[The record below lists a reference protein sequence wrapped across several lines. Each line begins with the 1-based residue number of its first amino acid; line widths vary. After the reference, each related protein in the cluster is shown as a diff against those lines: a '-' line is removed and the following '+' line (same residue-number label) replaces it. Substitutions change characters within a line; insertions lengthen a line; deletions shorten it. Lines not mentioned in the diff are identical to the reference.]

1 MHLKGA
7 EVGYLRI
14 DQNASFYQ
22 GWDRR
27 WLNRNPKDFATVKY
41 EDVDSNGFFDKISY
55 DMDGDTTFEEVV
67 DLKSLGI
74 DDRCQAIDISNFR
87 YKDYTALH
95 NRSEGHTSEL
105 QSLMRISYAV
115 FCLKK
120 KKKQHKRH
128 IQAHAKTI

>member
-7 EVGYLRI
+7 EVGYWRI

-74 DDRCQAIDISNFR
+74 DDRCQAIDI
-87 YKDYTALH
+87 
-95 NRSEGHTSEL
+95 RSDEHTSEL
-105 QSLMRISYAV
+105 QSLMRTSYAF

-120 KKKQHKRH
+120 TT
-128 IQAHAKTI
+128 AYT

>member
-7 EVGYLRI
+7 EVGYWRI

-55 DMDGDTTFEEVV
+55 DMDGATTFAEVV

-74 DDRCQAIDISNFR
+74 DDRCQA
-87 YKDYTALH
+87 
-95 NRSEGHTSEL
+95 RSEEHTSEL
-105 QSLMRISYAV
+105 KSLMRNTYDVS
-115 FCLKK
+115 CLKK
-120 KKKQHKRH
+120 
-128 IQAHAKTI
+128 